1 MLEKLPEADIGKVS
15 LKDEVITV
23 LLAFSLVVG
32 SAIFVLVPFF
42 FVTGEKSTSVI
53 MNALLISTIPGILLL
68 FLMGYWR
75 EEELRITK
83 KIRTGSMTALTAFII
98 TVVTLVLGR

>member
-15 LKDEVITV
+15 LKDDVITV

-42 FVTGEKSTSVI
+42 FVTDEKSNSMI
-53 MNALLISTIPGILLL
+53 MNALSSPL
-68 FLMGYWR
+68 FLEFSFY
-75 EEELRITK
+75 
-83 KIRTGSMTALTAFII
+83 S
-98 TVVTLVLGR
+98 